1 MYASFAKKPHR
12 QTRNL
17 ANKYYLWRN
26 NSLTMQLFADIVLP
40 LAQPA
45 YTFAVPNDVNLQVG
59 DAVAVQFG
67 PRNIYTGIVWR
78 LHDKR
83 PNVKRVKS
91 VGKRL
96 YSYPLLDER
105 QMRLWEWIS
114 EYYMC
119 TIGEVMRMALPSMI
133 KPQGRDDEEF
143 SADEF
148 RHRTEPYVALTEQ
161 WQDAEALRSE
171 CERIARRAP
180 RRSEV
185 LQFIASVPDSQ
196 KNSFGEIPRRLI
208 DCDSAVLAA
217 LRKAGY
223 ITIAERERSAERPD
237 GVSFN
242 LPQLT
247 PSQQRVLE
255 EIKSSQASGRTVHLL
270 HGITGSGKTEIYM
283 SLIAEVLARGGDVLM
298 LVPEI
303 ALTSQLIERME
314 RVFGSRITA
323 YHSKLTM
330 LRRTESYLRLCRS
343 GGGELVIGARSALF
357 LPLRHLQLVIVDEEH
372 DQSYKQSDTAP
383 RYHGRDM
390 AIMLASIGSCHALLG
405 SATPSLE
412 SYTKAQTEKYGY
424 SRLSERYGDA
434 TPPHIIIS
442 DTMRAVKRGERKVH
456 FNHILLQH
464 IGEALERGE
473 QVMLFQNRRGFTPYI
488 SCNTCGWSLRCPNCN
503 VTLTQH
509 RSTNRMECHYCGYT
523 TAVPKVCPQ
532 CETADLKPMGFGT
545 EKVEEAI
552 SGIFPSARVARLDRD
567 TSTSES
573 AYNRIIRDFESGH
586 TDILVGTQMITKGFD
601 FGRVSV
607 VGILN
612 ADNLL
617 FAPDFRASERA
628 FQLLTQVAG
637 RAGRRDKQ
645 GVVVIRTS
653 ESDNAILKQVVGND
667 YEAMARKELQE
678 RLSFGYPPYARLIQ
692 LTLRHEQS
700 QLLQRAAL
708 QLADNLRSSFGGRV
722 FGPVA
727 PLIDRVR
734 GAYIMQ
740 IMLKIE
746 SGKSLARARELLRAS
761 IATLCSNDEY
771 KSVNISIDVDAQ

>member
-1 MYASFAKKPHR
+1 MP
-12 QTRNL
+12 
-17 ANKYYLWRN
+17 
-26 NSLTMQLFADIVLP
+26 LFADIVLP

-45 YTFAVPNDVNLQVG
+45 YTFAISEGEELQRG

-78 LHDKR
+78 LHDNR
-83 PNVKRVKS
+83 PKVKRIKK
-91 VGKRL
+91 VGRKL
-96 YSYPLLDER
+96 YPYPLLDPM
-105 QMRLWEWIS
+105 QMQLWEWVA

-143 SADEF
+143 SAEEF
-148 RHRTEPYVALTEQ
+148 HPRTEPYIALTEE
-161 WQDAEALRSE
+161 WSDREKISAEI
-171 CERIARRAP
+171 ERIARRAP

-185 LQFIASVPDSQ
+185 LRAIIEIPDKSR
-196 KNSFGEIPRRLI
+196 NALGEIPRRLI
-208 DCDSAVLAA
+208 GSDAAQLAA

-223 ITIAERERSAERPD
+223 ITITERERSVEHPD
-237 GVSFN
+237 NITFS

-247 PSQQRVLE
+247 PAQTRVFD
-255 EIKSSQASGRTVHLL
+255 EIKSSQAAGKTTHLL

-283 SLIAEVLARGGDVLM
+283 SLIGEVLAGGGDVLL

-303 ALTSQLIERME
+303 ALTSQLIERMG

-330 LRRTESYLRLCRS
+330 LRRTEAYLRLRRS
-343 GGGELVIGARSALF
+343 EGGELIIGARSALF
-357 LPLRHLQLVIVDEEH
+357 LPMPHLRLVIVDEEH

-390 AIMLASIGSCHALLG
+390 AIMLSALYQAHTVLG

-412 SYTKAQTEKYGY
+412 SYANAQAGKYGY
-424 SRLSERYGDA
+424 SSLSERYGNA
-434 TPPHIIIS
+434 TTPQIIIS
-442 DTMRAVKRGERKVH
+442 DTVRAVKRGERKVH
-456 FNHILLQH
+456 FNHILLRH

-473 QVMLFQNRRGFTPYI
+473 QVMLFQNRRGFTPFI

-509 RSTNRMECHYCGYT
+509 RSTNRMECHYCGH
-523 TAVPKVCPQ
+523 TAAIPKVCPQ

-545 EKVEEAI
+545 EKVEEVI
-552 SGIFPSARVARLDRD
+552 SEIFPSAKVARLDRD

-573 AYNRIIRDFESGH
+573 AYNRIIRDFESGN

-601 FGRVSV
+601 FERVSV

-617 FAPDFRASERA
+617 FSPDFRASERA

-637 RAGRRDKQ
+637 RAGRRDKE
-645 GVVVIRTS
+645 GVVIIQTS
-653 ESDNAILKQVVGND
+653 ESENPILKQVVNND
-667 YEAMARKELQE
+667 YTAMARSELQE
-678 RLSFGYPPYARLIQ
+678 RHTFCYPPYSRLIR
-692 LTLRHEQS
+692 LTLRHANPQT
-700 QLLQRAAL
+700 LQKASLR
-708 QLADNLRSSFGGRV
+708 LAEELRRDFGGRI

-727 PLIDRVR
+727 PLIDRIR
-734 GAYIMQ
+734 GEYIMQ
-740 IMLKIE
+740 ILIKIE
-746 SGKSLARARELLRAS
+746 VGKSIARGRELLRS
-761 IATLCSNDEY
+761 SLNRLSSHTEY
-771 KSVNISIDVDAQ
+771 KSVTVAIDVDAQ